1 MTKMVKLSLL
11 LLIVKLKQHAC
22 KAREDQ
28 ARSQSQLDPITVPHT
43 SSLLLKVSEAKR
55 EARGRVLAQGHQAR
69 WIRGPQHPGSLVW
82 QQLCNDIELV
92 STIDSNLKTDFGK
105 HLDF

>member
-69 WIRGPQHPGSLVW
+69 WIRGAPTSREPGLATA
-82 QQLCNDIELV
+82 L
-92 STIDSNLKTDFGK
+92 
-105 HLDF
+105 